1 LRDLRAYDRIRGQ
14 SQKDGGDIPTPRTA
28 WEHYDMGRSYLRSGE
43 YKPAEEE
50 FRRAIALEPGEFW
63 PHFFRGVC
71 AYRLGR
77 HQDALAALN
86 ICVALAPRTAECYY
100 NRAKVYEAIGED
112 DEALADDSRALALN
126 PAFASAALNRG
137 ILSLRRERYAQAI
150 ADFQLARTSA
160 TAPRSRGLIDYNL
173 ALVHVAL
180 EDWPTARA
188 CLRRAI
194 EEGDV
199 AARDLYARLGRK

>member
-1 LRDLRAYDRIRGQ
+1 
-14 SQKDGGDIPTPRTA
+14 
-28 WEHYDMGRSYLRSGE
+28 M
-43 YKPAEEE
+43 
-50 FRRAIALEPGEFW
+50 EPGEFW

-77 HQDALAALN
+77 HRDALAALD

-112 DEALADDSRALALN
+112 EQAIADDSRALALN
-126 PAFASAALNRG
+126 PALAGAALNRG
-137 ILSLRRERYAQAI
+137 ILSLRGKRYAQAI
-150 ADFQLARTSA
+150 ADFERARASA
-160 TAPRSRGLIDYNL
+160 TGPESRGLIDYNL
-173 ALVHVAL
+173 ALVHLAR
-180 EDWPTARA
+180 EDWPTTRE

-199 AARDLYARLGRK
+199 AARDLYAHLGRK